1 MHLQDKET
9 YLLKQKILP
18 FAHVHKHA
26 LMLGKENITFLPN
39 EHKDILRGE
48 RGTRYPFMCL
58 TTQRTMGPS
67 RHVLSQ
73 MVVGGSM
80 SIHPPFKPNKSTQ
93 PINNN
98 SRSKFWRT

>member
-1 MHLQDKET
+1 
-9 YLLKQKILP
+9 
-18 FAHVHKHA
+18 
-26 LMLGKENITFLPN
+26 MLGKENITFLPK

-48 RGTRYPFMCL
+48 RGTRYPLMCL

-80 SIHPPFKPNKSTQ
+80 SIHPPYENKKTTQ
-93 PINNN
+93 SNNNN
-98 SRSKFWRT
+98 SRSNFWRT

>member
-1 MHLQDKET
+1 MTLQDQST
-9 YLLKQKILP
+9 FLLTKCHMP
-18 FAHVHKHA
+18 FKSKHKHA
-26 LMLGKENITFLPN
+26 RMLGKENIVFLPK

-48 RGTRYPFMCL
+48 RGTRYPLMCL

-80 SIHPPFKPNKSTQ
+80 SIHPPFDTNTLTQ
-93 PINNN
+93 PNNNN
-98 SRSKFWRT
+98 SRSKFWRR

>member
-1 MHLQDKET
+1 MTLQESST
-9 YLLKQKILP
+9 YLLKDVSTP
-18 FAHVHKHA
+18 FSNKHQHA
-26 LMLGKENITFLPN
+26 CMLGREKIVFLPK

-48 RGTRYPFMCL
+48 RGTRYPLMCL

-80 SIHPPFKPNKSTQ
+80 SIHPPFESKPSTHSDN
-93 PINNN
+93 IN
-98 SRSKFWRT
+98 SRSKFWRR

>member
-1 MHLQDKET
+1 MSSQDLESF
-9 YLLKQKILP
+9 LLCERGHP
-18 FAHVHKHA
+18 FAKYHQHA
-26 LMLGKENITFLPN
+26 CMLGKESIVFLPK

-48 RGTRYPFMCL
+48 RGTRYPLMCL

-80 SIHPPFKPNKSTQ
+80 SIHPPFESKTSTQ
-93 PINNN
+93 SNNNN
-98 SRSKFWRT
+98 SRSKFWRI